1 MVDTAIAIVKKHT
14 NKKINI
20 MNNNFKFIVAIPTI
34 NRADLLNE
42 ALEKYFEDFKDTHI
56 AICDN
61 GKQNIITREE
71 NFMIYRPEENL
82 GVAKS
87 WNMLMDYADKI
98 EATHVLVLNDDIYLG
113 KTEHEINMLIRNNM
127 DADFINSF
135 HNWCS
140 YILKVEA
147 WKIAG
152 KFDEEFFPA
161 YFEDNSFDYKMTL
174 IEAKKTWTSFLDPL
188 VYRNSMT
195 IAKDPALNNRFQQ
208 NRELYIQMW
217 GGLPTEEKYT
227 TKFNQ

>member
-1 MVDTAIAIVKKHT
+1 MENQEIKLV
-14 NKKINI
+14 
-20 MNNNFKFIVAIPTI
+20 VAIPTI

-42 ALEKYFEDFKDTHI
+42 ALTKYFEDFKDTHI

-61 GKQNIITREE
+61 GNQDILTREE
-71 NFMIYRPEENL
+71 NFMIYRPQENL

-87 WNMLMDYADKI
+87 WNMLIDYSDKI
-98 EATHVLVLNDDIYLG
+98 GATHVLMLNDDIYLG
-113 KTEHEINMLIRNNM
+113 KTESELNFLIKKNL

-140 YILKVEA
+140 YILTIDI
-147 WKIAG
+147 WKKAG

-174 IEAKKTWTSFLDPL
+174 VGARKTWTSFLDPI

-195 IAKDPALNNRFQQ
+195 IAKDPTLNQKFMQ
-208 NRELYIQMW
+208 NKQMYINMW
-217 GGLPTEEKYT
+217 GGLPSEEKYK
-227 TKFNQ
+227 TKFGK

>member
-1 MVDTAIAIVKKHT
+1 
-14 NKKINI
+14 
-20 MNNNFKFIVAIPTI
+20 MNQDFKFIVAIPTI

-61 GKQNIITREE
+61 GKQDIITREE

-195 IAKDPALNNRFQQ
+195 IAKDPALNNRFAQ
-208 NRELYIQMW
+208 NRELYIRMW
-217 GGLPTEEKYT
+217 GGLPTEEKYI

>member
-1 MVDTAIAIVKKHT
+1 MKNQEIKLVL
-14 NKKINI
+14 
-20 MNNNFKFIVAIPTI
+20 AIPTI

-42 ALEKYFEDFKDTHI
+42 ALAKYFEDFKDTHI

-61 GKQNIITREE
+61 GNQDILTREE
-71 NFMIYRPEENL
+71 NFMIYRPQENL

-87 WNMLMDYADKI
+87 WNMLMDYSEKI
-98 EATHVLVLNDDIYLG
+98 GATHVLMLNDDIYLG
-113 KTEHEINMLIRNNM
+113 KTETELYMLIKNDI

-140 YILKVEA
+140 YILRVDI
-147 WKIAG
+147 WKKAG

-174 IEAKKTWTSFLDPL
+174 VGAKKSWTSFLDPI

-195 IAKDPALNNRFQQ
+195 IAKDPTLNQKFMQ
-208 NRELYIQMW
+208 NKQMSLNMW
-217 GGLPTEEKYT
+217 GGLPSEEKYK
-227 TKFNQ
+227 TKFGK

>member
-1 MVDTAIAIVKKHT
+1 
-14 NKKINI
+14 
-20 MNNNFKFIVAIPTI
+20 MNNDFKLVVAIPTL

-42 ALEKYFEDFKDTHI
+42 ALERYFEDFKDTHI

-61 GKQNIITREE
+61 GKQSIITREE
-71 NFMIYRPEENL
+71 NFMIYRPEENM

-98 EATHVLVLNDDIYLG
+98 DATHVLMLNDDIVLG
-113 KTEHEINMLIRNNM
+113 KTEHEINMVIRNNP

-140 YILKVEA
+140 YILRVDA
-147 WKIAG
+147 WKKAG

-174 IEAKKTWTSFLDPL
+174 MGAKKTWTSFLDPL

-195 IAKDPALNNRFQQ
+195 IAKEPNLNNRFAQ
-208 NRELYIQMW
+208 NRAMYIDMW
-217 GGLPTEEKYT
+217 GGLPTEEKYL
-227 TKFNQ
+227 TKFNK

>member
-1 MVDTAIAIVKKHT
+1 MKND
-14 NKKINI
+14 
-20 MNNNFKFIVAIPTI
+20 FKFVVAIPTL

-42 ALEKYFEDFKDTHI
+42 ALERYFEDFKDTHI

-61 GKQNIITREE
+61 GKQSIITREE
-71 NFMIYRPEENL
+71 NFMIYRPEENM
-82 GVAKS
+82 GVSKS

-98 EATHVLVLNDDIYLG
+98 NATHVLMLNDDIVLG
-113 KTEHEINMLIRNNM
+113 KTEHEIKMVIRNNP

-140 YILKVEA
+140 YILRVDS
-147 WKIAG
+147 WKKAG

-174 IEAKKTWTSFLDPL
+174 MGAKKTWTSFLDPL

-195 IAKDPALNNRFQQ
+195 IAKEPNLNNRFQQ
-208 NRELYIQMW
+208 NREMYIQMW

-227 TKFNQ
+227 TKFNK

>member
-1 MVDTAIAIVKKHT
+1 MKNQEIKLVL
-14 NKKINI
+14 
-20 MNNNFKFIVAIPTI
+20 AIPTI

-42 ALEKYFEDFKDTHI
+42 ALAKYFEDFKDTHI

-61 GKQNIITREE
+61 GNQDILTREE
-71 NFMIYRPEENL
+71 NFMIYRPQENL

-87 WNMLMDYADKI
+87 WNMLIDYSDKI
-98 EATHVLVLNDDIYLG
+98 GATHVLMLNDDIYLG
-113 KTEHEINMLIRNNM
+113 KTESELNFLIKKNL

-140 YILKVEA
+140 YILTIDI
-147 WKIAG
+147 WKKAG

-174 IEAKKTWTSFLDPL
+174 VGARKTWTSFLDPI

-195 IAKDPALNNRFQQ
+195 IAKDPTLNQKFMQ
-208 NRELYIQMW
+208 NKQMYINMW
-217 GGLPTEEKYT
+217 GGLPSEEKYK
-227 TKFNQ
+227 TKFGK